1 MDVAPVVAINQS
13 INTIISDV
21 HYFTE
26 RKEKNGVV
34 HSAREMKASGYHRI
48 KLLNP
53 CFALALYWSSI
64 WLLSDRLH
72 DYDRCSCYFW
82 THLPTIGCVKQST
95 SEKYSHQATHPF
107 FSILES
113 LLK

>member
-48 KLLNP
+48 KLLNH
-53 CFALALYWSSI
+53 CQMFRILV
-64 WLLSDRLH
+64 
-72 DYDRCSCYFW
+72 F
-82 THLPTIGCVKQST
+82 QN
-95 SEKYSHQATHPF
+95 YSVNVY
-107 FSILES
+107 S
-113 LLK
+113 KRK